1 MLYAAHYQANEL
13 PNGLRLLIRA
23 PEPNDDLAGAV
34 QSQASPHSSIGSF
47 GRSITCPIKEL
58 APLRDCDFINQV
70 ALIGLVRHN
79 LRMVIV
85 TGARYWITRADEAEI
100 AFMVLT
106 TIRSKVSAQ
115 QC

>member
-1 MLYAAHYQANEL
+1 MLNASHYLANETL

-34 QSQASPHSSIGSF
+34 QSQASPQSF
-47 GRSITCPIKEL
+47 FYRFLRPKHYLTDKEL
-58 APLRDCDFINQV
+58 APLRDCDFISQV

-85 TGARYWITRADEAEI
+85 ILEW
-100 AFMVLT
+100 
-106 TIRSKVSAQ
+106 
-115 QC
+115 